1 MYEAFGRCIVNSNE
15 NPDRRRFMRHPFDIA
30 DSQAEQQDAAAPQ
43 DTDRRSVL
51 GRGLAIAGGLAGLA
65 AASEALGQQM
75 TTMAIG
81 EEGGKKKAP
90 PKATTRALGE
100 EGGRKPPIKT
110 TKAIGEEG
118 GRPIATTM
126 AIGEE
131 GGKRP
136 PSRGRLSTA
145 RCEEGGRFAGKDK
158 RITDALAHLRRGEAL
173 TDEGDYIQAYRQIEQ
188 AAPCSDSDIR
198 SLHRTQLS
206 RLDSTMRTAV
216 AQADKDLQAGNA
228 IVEAIAVH
236 IALSTMPKLRYAP
249 RATRTKLADLKKRGE
264 YESALQEMEAGRLY
278 RQAERLILESRT
290 AANGTLKQIQVRAA
304 RDLLAPLGKT
314 YPKAPSTAR
323 AGTLLKS
330 L

>member
-1 MYEAFGRCIVNSNE
+1 MQ
-15 NPDRRRFMRHPFDIA
+15 HPFDIP
-30 DSQAEQQDAAAPQ
+30 DQQANQQETVAPQ

-51 GRGLAIAGGLAGLA
+51 GKGLAIAGGVMGLA

-81 EEGGKKKAP
+81 EEGGKKKLP
-90 PKATTRALGE
+90 PRATTKAIGE

-110 TKAIGEEG
+110 TKARGEEG
-118 GRPIATTM
+118 GGPIATTL

-145 RCEEGGRFAGKDK
+145 RCEEGGRFAGKP
-158 RITDALAHLRRGEAL
+158 RRVTDALAHLRRAEAL
-173 TDEGDYIQAYRQIEQ
+173 KDEGDYIQAYRQIEQ
-188 AAPCSDSDIR
+188 AASCTDSDIR

-206 RLDSTMRTAV
+206 LLDMTMRTAV
-216 AQADKDLQAGNA
+216 AQADKDLQAGNR

-236 IALSTMPKLRYAP
+236 IALSKMPKLRYAP
-249 RATRTKLADLKKRGE
+249 KATRTRLADLKKRGE
-264 YESALQEMEAGRLY
+264 YESAVQEIEAGRLY

-290 AANGTLKQIQVRAA
+290 AVNPALKQIQLKAA